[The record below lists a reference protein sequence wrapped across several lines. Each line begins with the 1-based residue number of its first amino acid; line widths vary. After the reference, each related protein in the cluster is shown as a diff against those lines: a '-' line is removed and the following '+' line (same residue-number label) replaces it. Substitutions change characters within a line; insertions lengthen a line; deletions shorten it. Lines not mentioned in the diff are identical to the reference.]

1 MTAFVPL
8 VLTWVFGADLHGR
21 YEVKPEIKT
30 TDAAAEGIDV
40 DDQPDTYTHAHI
52 HTHTLTPHMPT
63 DTYQYTH
70 GYTYTQRDTT
80 ANRQSCGEHNIGRQ
94 HIERKRTEDATN

>member
-8 VLTWVFGADLHGR
+8 VLTWVFGADLL
-21 YEVKPEIKT
+21 EKMADTKPEIKT

-52 HTHTLTPHMPT
+52 HTHSHHTCRQTHINTHMDTHTHRETLLQT
-63 DTYQYTH
+63 DS
-70 GYTYTQRDTT
+70 RVENTT
-80 ANRQSCGEHNIGRQ
+80 
-94 HIERKRTEDATN
+94 